1 MLMTKYITKE
11 NLHDPLSLTVTK
23 IPLTIQYDAFML
35 GDFKI
40 VLDISVL
47 GGNIKGYF
55 EIQGGSTPATLL
67 DFYED
72 GSIMTR
78 EGSIPIAT
86 YGKKPVKLEIFYH
99 VKTRLFDIY
108 ADGQAMVRDY
118 SADIYT
124 KLHHITVIFDKCVTF
139 TVNLTS
145 CGEQSEVKI
154 ENVDVCPMGERPVW
168 DKEVIPAE
176 TTWFSDES
184 NERNYMADKVSLHMR
199 SGLVYANGQ
208 KILLRTLPYEDKGE
222 LMVPVEFFKIA
233 YSIPCEVNGNSIIL
247 GNVGEFMF
255 GKREALFRGSPVQLE
270 ASPKD
275 VNGTVFL
282 PLRSIVKHGLS
293 HSLYYDTHAIHS
305 GLVLIS
311 DKEIVLPEGEAFQ
324 RLNDFCFYFR
334 PDKKQ
339 WLEDYRRSPL
349 NGVHP
354 RVMATGADFERIR
367 FECET
372 NAKKKRWKEI
382 LLSYCEDILQEP
394 VLKYELRDGVRLMYV
409 SDDFMV
415 WMTNLG
421 LAYQLT
427 GDARYF
433 HGAWKQIEAV
443 SQFPDW
449 NPVHHIDVGIMAL
462 GYGVAYDWFYHIM
475 SPEQRGIMERCVKN
489 NLFWII
495 NEAHKSR
502 YTPYGDPGMDDNH
515 NTFCNAGV
523 IACVIAFMDC
533 YPEIG
538 STIASNTLR
547 LLERYLKL
555 FAPHGAYFEGP
566 GYAAIGINY
575 CVRLFASME
584 PTMKTLYCLDKA
596 EAFSLSVDYLV
607 NMQSDVLCFNFAD
620 NGPELRTC
628 VGALW
633 IYQHYGIRGK
643 KDYIADFFAERSGW
657 ETVLC
662 LLFYSVNE
670 ELGGGETES
679 LDVYYPGE
687 EIITMRDSFASGQV
701 FAGIKAGET
710 LYVHSHLDCGSFVFD
725 ALGKRWAHDL
735 GADDYNLEYN
745 WGFYEIF
752 RRRPESHNTL
762 IIDPDETEGFVL
774 GSCAKILSYDS
785 YSDHVITKIDMTEL
799 YGDKVTFAQRSF
811 NFTDNRRSLVVRDE
825 VSLTGNSTLYWMMY
839 TDAEPRIMD
848 KNTVI
853 LSDRNDSLKKVK
865 VEFNSE
871 GGMGEIVI
879 EKPVPFPSS
888 PQIPEQDPNN
898 GFLKLYYMLTS
909 SNKDVAIT
917 AKLTPLDAQTQA
929 SPLTDYCCSADSW
942 T

>member
-1 MLMTKYITKE
+1 MTKYIAKE
-11 NLHDPLSLTVTK
+11 NLRDPLCLTVTK
-23 IPLTIQYDAFML
+23 LPLTVQYDAFML

-40 VLDISVL
+40 MLDISVL

-78 EGSIPIAT
+78 EGAIPIAK
-86 YGKKPVKLEIFYH
+86 YGRKPVKLEILYH
-99 VKTRLFDIY
+99 VNTHLFDIY
-108 ADGQAMVRDY
+108 ADGHEMVRDY
-118 SADIYT
+118 SADVVT
-124 KLHHITVIFDKCVTF
+124 KLYHITVIFDKCVTF
-139 TVNLTS
+139 TANLTS
-145 CGEQSEVKI
+145 CGEQAEVKI
-154 ENVDVCPMGERPVW
+154 ENVEVCPMGERPVW

-184 NERNYMADKVSLHMR
+184 IERNYMKDKVSLHMR
-199 SGLVYANGQ
+199 SGLVCANGH
-208 KILLRTLPYEDKGE
+208 KKLLPTLPYEEKGE
-222 LMVPVEFFKIA
+222 LMVPADFFKIA
-233 YSIPCEVNGNSIIL
+233 YSIPCEVKGNRIIL
-247 GNVGEFMF
+247 GDVGEFILE
-255 GKREALFRGSPVQLE
+255 KKEALFRGLSVQLE
-270 ASPKD
+270 ASPKKID
-275 VNGTVFL
+275 DTVFL

-293 HSLYYDTHAIHS
+293 YSLSYDTQAIHS

-311 DKEIVLPEGEAFQ
+311 DQEMVLPEGEAFQ
-324 RLNDFCFYFR
+324 RLNDFCFYLR
-334 PDKKQ
+334 PDPGQ
-339 WLEDYRRSPL
+339 WLEDYRQSPL
-349 NGVHP
+349 KGVHP
-354 RVMATGADFERIR
+354 RVMATEADFERIR
-367 FECET
+367 LECET
-372 NAKKKRWKEI
+372 NARKKRWKESV
-382 LLSYCEDILQEP
+382 LSYCEDILQEP
-394 VLKYELRDGVRLMYV
+394 ALKYELRDGVRLMYV

-427 GDARYF
+427 KDTRYF
-433 HGAWKQIEAV
+433 YGAWKQIEAV

-449 NPVHHIDVGIMAL
+449 NPAHHIDVGIMAL
-462 GYGVAYDWFYHIM
+462 GYAVAYDWFYHIM
-475 SPEQRGIMERCVKN
+475 SPEQRGVMERCVKN

-495 NEAHKSR
+495 NEAHKSPD
-502 YTPYGDPGMDDNH
+502 TPYGDPGMDDNH

-584 PTMKTLYCLDKA
+584 PTMRTLYCLDKA
-596 EAFSLSVDYLV
+596 EAFPLSVDYLM
-607 NMQSDVLCFNFAD
+607 NMQSDVLCFNVAD
-620 NGPELRTC
+620 NDPELVTC

-633 IYQHYGIRGK
+633 IYQHYGIQGK
-643 KDYIADFFAERSGW
+643 KDYIADFFADCSGW

-670 ELGGGETES
+670 EAGEAPKER

-687 EIITMRDSFASGQV
+687 EIITMRDSFAPGQV
-701 FAGIKAGET
+701 FVGIKAGET
-710 LYVHSHLDCGSFVFD
+710 LCVHSHLDCGSFVFD

-735 GADDYNLEYN
+735 GKDDYNLEYN
-745 WGFYEIF
+745 WGFYDIF

-762 IIDPDETEGFVL
+762 LIDPDETEGFVL
-774 GSCAKILSYDS
+774 GSCARILEYE
-785 YSDHVITKIDMTEL
+785 SDPDYVIAKVDMAEL
-799 YGDKVTFAQRSF
+799 FGDKVTFAQRNF
-811 NFTDNRRSLVVRDE
+811 CFTDKRRSLVVRDE

-839 TDAEPRIMD
+839 TDAEPRIVD
-848 KNTVI
+848 ENTVM
-853 LSDRNDSLKKVK
+853 LSDRKDSSKR
-865 VEFNSE
+865 VEVAFDSE
-871 GGMGEIVI
+871 GGKGEIVI

-888 PQIPEQDPNN
+888 PQIPEQDPND
-898 GFLKLYYMLTS
+898 GFLKLYYRLVAYD
-909 SNKDVAIT
+909 KEVAIT
-917 AKLTPLDAQTQA
+917 AKLTPLDAQT
-929 SPLTDYCCSADSW
+929 
-942 T
+942 